1 MPAVELVAERT
12 SRFRQLVPKV
22 KTVNPTDNGRAHGP
36 DVVSRVRISA
46 RRWVATTLLPLSLI
60 ALLSTCG
67 FVSDTGGGES
77 TAADVWT
84 VAGWTR
90 IATTTSYVVV
100 ANVLPGEE
108 MFTSQQAE
116 AEHPVEGE
124 LILTGSGDPIG
135 VEVRHVEAH
144 IYDRETGLPSTT
156 SKPTITLLNRTTGE
170 RIEVRATL
178 MQDVN
183 IGGPDVHYGT
193 NVFVPGDS
201 DLTLTITI
209 GDEEVTLDGHLD

>member
-22 KTVNPTDNGRAHGP
+22 KTVNPTDNGRVHGP

-108 MFTSQQAE
+108 RSVA
-116 AEHPVEGE
+116 
-124 LILTGSGDPIG
+124 
-135 VEVRHVEAH
+135 
-144 IYDRETGLPSTT
+144 
-156 SKPTITLLNRTTGE
+156 
-170 RIEVRATL
+170 
-178 MQDVN
+178 
-183 IGGPDVHYGT
+183 
-193 NVFVPGDS
+193 
-201 DLTLTITI
+201 
-209 GDEEVTLDGHLD
+209 

>member
-1 MPAVELVAERT
+1 
-12 SRFRQLVPKV
+12 LVPKLN
-22 KTVNPTDNGRAHGP
+22 TVNSTDVGGGVGNGSMAPRRGSPT
-36 DVVSRVRISA
+36 VRWLA
-46 RRWVATTLLPLSLI
+46 GVLLPISLLV
-60 ALLSTCG
+60 LLPTCG
-67 FVSDTGGGES
+67 FVSDDGAGEPTES
-77 TAADVWT
+77 NVAT

-90 IATTTSYVVV
+90 IATTTSYIVV

-108 MFTSQQAE
+108 MFTAARAD

-124 LILTGSGDPIG
+124 LILAGSGDSLG
-135 VEVRHVEAH
+135 ADVRHVEAH

-156 SKPTITLLNRTTGE
+156 LKPTISLLNRTTGE
-170 RIEVRATL
+170 RTDVRATL

-183 IGGPDVHYGT
+183 IGGPDVHYGN
-193 NVFVPGDS
+193 NVHVHSGS